1 MFSDANS
8 YTNAVPLYPA
18 AGTRSVSKV
27 PRATSTRGRSAT
39 GTRSRKAS
47 TSLGKSCINVA
58 LGYFGFA
65 AAGAVVIWAW
75 HSLAT
80 LFGAPAASD
89 LVSLVS
95 AHVGLVGLGVGGVV
109 LLTLALNAPVF
120 PAKPAMGMTHDQK
133 LSRSMDRG
141 FGGSLLIMAAVG
153 LMFLALATGTIHLS
167 PEGPLTHLIDRT
179 VFGGAP
185 TQVEAPAP
193 QALPQSASFNS
204 IVGR

>member
-1 MFSDANS
+1 MFSHVNTN
-8 YTNAVPLYPA
+8 TNAVPLGTGA
-18 AGTRSVSKV
+18 MSGTRSISR
-27 PRATSTRGRSAT
+27 PQAGSTRS
-39 GTRSRKAS
+39 TRKPSS
-47 TSLGKSCINVA
+47 TSLRKSCTNVA

-80 LFGAPAASD
+80 LLGASAASD

-95 AHVGLVGLGVGGVV
+95 AHVGLVGLAVGGVV